1 MFSVVLLLAHGSVG
15 SCRFGPPRNSRDAS
29 PAVLAT
35 PPQPQP
41 KAPVAANRRKKGPAP
56 RPVVRLSNPN
66 PAASQIQTSA
76 PMSSQVTLVGLVP
89 TQMRNAPPSQQQAE
103 AGPGPRTVALRNR
116 RDAKKREEDEEDE
129 DEDEDEEDGDEGKGQ
144 DQEGASIE
152 EQPASATVLQ
162 TNDEHI
168 VEHILD
174 LTDDTELDTDDE
186 RTRRSILPSNAAA
199 TARAVP
205 LFDGDDEEEFARTYA
220 TVIQTSRRASVA
232 RATPLRVL
240 RDDDDD
246 DGDSTSSH
254 ESAVPLP
261 YTRASAEKRKRLA
274 YVPPPDTRAAA
285 AAVSATSAAER
296 RISGKVLRSRTV
308 PRQR

>member
-29 PAVLAT
+29 PAVLAP

-116 RDAKKREEDEEDE
+116 RDAKKREEDEED
-129 DEDEDEEDGDEGKGQ
+129 GDEGKGQ
-144 DQEGASIE
+144 DQAGASIE
-152 EQPASATVLQ
+152 EQPASVTVLQ

>member
-41 KAPVAANRRKKGPAP
+41 KAPVAANRREKGPAP

-116 RDAKKREEDEEDE
+116 RDAKKRE
-129 DEDEDEEDGDEGKGQ
+129 EDEEDGDEGKGQ

-232 RATPLRVL
+232 GALRVL
-240 RDDDDD
+240 RDDDDDDD